1 MSSDSKSKRIKSIK
15 LFFPAFLRYVFLI
28 AFSYT
33 LLYPFIY
40 IIVNSLKG
48 AIDYYDPSVVW
59 IPKQMTFS
67 NFELAIKTMDFW
79 NALGSTFLNEIVS
92 AFLEIAS
99 CAVAAYGLAR
109 FNFKGKF
116 IFKAMMILSILV
128 PTVMIIIPSYVNFR
142 YMDFMGI
149 LKLIGSIINTEIR
162 PSIIN
167 TPFVFWLPS
176 LLGVGLKGGLFIY
189 IYSQFFKGL
198 PKEFE
203 EAAWLD
209 GAGPWKTFLRVIIPA
224 SSNSII
230 TVALFAIVWHWNDY
244 YLAQMYLSSNFPV
257 SVQLANITSNS
268 SFVSQ
273 TGLGEILFG
282 PMIMAGSF
290 LCVIPL
296 VIFYIIMQKRFIA
309 SVATSGIVG

>member
-1 MSSDSKSKRIKSIK
+1 MSLANKNQNAKRAKHILTSIM
-15 LFFPAFLRYVFLI
+15 RYVFLI

-33 LLYPFIY
+33 LLYPLIY

-48 AIDYYDPSVVW
+48 PVDYYDPAVNWV
-59 IPKQMTFS
+59 PKQFTFD
-67 NFELAIKTMDFW
+67 NFDLAIKTMDFW
-79 NALGSTFLNEIVS
+79 NALKSSFLNEIIA

-116 IFKAMMILSILV
+116 IFNALMILSILV

-142 YMDFMGI
+142 YMDFAGI
-149 LKLIGSIINTEIR
+149 LNFIGKLVGKEIR

-167 TPFVFWLPS
+167 SPFVFWLPS
-176 LLGVGLKGGLFIY
+176 VLGVGLKGGLFIY

-209 GAGPWKTFLRVIIPA
+209 GAGPWTTFLRVIIPA

-244 YLAQMYLSSNFPV
+244 YLAQMYLSSDFPV
-257 SVQLANITSNS
+257 SVQLANITSNT
-268 SFVSQ
+268 SFISQ
-273 TGLGEILFG
+273 GGLGEILFG
-282 PMIMAGSF
+282 PMMMAGSF
-290 LCVIPL
+290 LCIFPL
-296 VIFYIIMQKRFIA
+296 VVFYIIMQKRFIA